1 MAETPSKS
9 GSRGRAGE
17 DEDNQMVATAVATV
31 ATDQAGLDAARL
43 LVVQHGTRASFRR
56 RVMDA
61 MQKLVP
67 ASGAFICFGTEDA
80 RAYTDSSRMVDGA
93 SQPMKADAGVRL
105 TQAFGFETKSVVE
118 TTRRVYLANELYPDE
133 ERMKLPYF
141 ATHAEAGMK
150 HALLFFLHEGGVLF
164 GLAGLERREGDG
176 EFSQDEVRKL
186 EELGPFVAAGARAQ
200 IAYDELSREA
210 VALRAFSKVSG
221 TLFVVDRERRKVLWA
236 ANRDRGIEWD
246 TDVAPIEEHIVDAA
260 ERSLE
265 SRAKQEAVPTPPRL
279 PSGAVVA
286 VAKIDGDPVFNN
298 AKCAILRVEPQDKP
312 APIEGLS
319 KREREIARLLV
330 AGYSGVNVAAISG
343 LSENTVR
350 TYVRRLYQKLGVA
363 NRADL
368 VRKLMSPA
376 EAKSSASPSSVISPP
391 PDSSLADGDDTLD

>member
-1 MAETPSKS
+1 MAN
-9 GSRGRAGE
+9 G
-17 DEDNQMVATAVATV
+17 VL
-31 ATDQAGLDAARL
+31 DQAGLDAARL
-43 LVVQHGTRASFRR
+43 SVVQHGTRASFRR

-61 MQKLVP
+61 MRQLVP
-67 ASGAFICFGTEDA
+67 ASGAFLCFGTEDA
-80 RAYTDSSRMVDGA
+80 RAYGDSSRLVDGTP
-93 SQPMKADAGVRL
+93 QPFRSEGAARL

-118 TTRRVYLANELYPDE
+118 TTRRVYLASELYPDA

-141 ATHAEAGMK
+141 ASHAESGMR

-164 GLAGLERREGDG
+164 GLAGLERRDAEG
-176 EFSQDEVRKL
+176 EFTAADVELL
-186 EELGPFVAAGARAQ
+186 EALGPFVAAGARAQ

-221 TLFVVDRERRKVLWA
+221 TLYVVDRDRKKVVWA

-246 TDVAPIEEHIVDAA
+246 TDVLPIEGHVVDAA
-260 ERSLE
+260 EQSLE
-265 SRAKQEAVPTPPRL
+265 ARAKQQALPTPPRL

-286 VAKIDGDPVFNN
+286 VAKTDGDPVFNN
-298 AKCAILRVEPQDKP
+298 ARCAILRVEPQENA
-312 APIEGLS
+312 APIGGLS

-350 TYVRRLYQKLGVA
+350 TYVRRLYQKLSVS

-376 EAKSSASPSSVISPP
+376 EQAASGPTSILAPP
-391 PDSSLADGDDTLD
+391 PDSSLVQGDDTLD

>member
-1 MAETPSKS
+1 ME
-9 GSRGRAGE
+9 E
-17 DEDNQMVATAVATV
+17 
-31 ATDQAGLDAARL
+31 AGLDTARL
-43 LVVQHGTRASFRR
+43 SVVQHGTRASFRR

-61 MQKLVP
+61 MRQLVP
-67 ASGAFICFGTEDA
+67 ASGAFICFGTEDT
-80 RAYTDSSRMVDGA
+80 RAYGDSSRLVDGSPQA
-93 SQPMKADAGVRL
+93 LKGEPGIRL

-118 TTRRVYLANELYPDE
+118 TTRRVYLANELYPDD

-141 ATHAEAGMK
+141 SAHAESGMK
-150 HALLFFLHEGGVLF
+150 HALLFFMHEGGVLF
-164 GLAGLERREGDG
+164 GLAGLERRDG
-176 EFSQDEVRKL
+176 EGEFTQADVQKL
-186 EELGPFVAAGARAQ
+186 EALGPFVAAGARVQ

-221 TLFVVDRERRKVLWA
+221 TLFVVDRERKKVVWA
-236 ANRDRGIEWD
+236 ANRERGIEWD
-246 TDVAPIEEHIVDAA
+246 VDVMPIEDHIVDAA
-260 ERSLE
+260 EQSLQA
-265 SRAKQEAVPTPPRL
+265 RAKQEALPTPPRL
-279 PSGAVVA
+279 PAGAVVA
-286 VAKIDGDPVFNN
+286 VAKIEGDPVFNN
-298 AKCAILRVEPQDKP
+298 ARCAIVRVEPQEKP

-376 EAKSSASPSSVISPP
+376 EAKSSAPSSVISPP
-391 PDSSLADGDDTLD
+391 PDSSLVDGDDTLD

>member
-1 MAETPSKS
+1 ME
-9 GSRGRAGE
+9 
-17 DEDNQMVATAVATV
+17 
-31 ATDQAGLDAARL
+31 QAGLDAARL
-43 LVVQHGTRASFRR
+43 SVVQHGTRASFRR

-61 MQKLVP
+61 MRQIVP
-67 ASGAFICFGTEDA
+67 ASGAFVCFGTEDA
-80 RAYTDSSRMVDGA
+80 RAFADSSRLVDGA
-93 SQPMKADAGVRL
+93 PQPMKADTSMRL

-118 TTRRVYLANELYPDE
+118 TIRRAYVANELYPDD

-141 ATHAEAGMK
+141 SAHKDSGMK

-164 GLAGLERREGDG
+164 GLAGLERREAEG
-176 EFSQDEVRKL
+176 EFTAADVEKL
-186 EELGPFVAAGARAQ
+186 EALGPFVAAGARVQ

-236 ANRDRGIEWD
+236 ANRERGIEWD
-246 TDVAPIEEHIVDAA
+246 ADVAPIEDHVVDAA

-265 SRAKQEAVPTPPRL
+265 ARAKNEAVPTPPRL

-286 VAKIDGDPVFNN
+286 VAKVEGDPVFNN

-350 TYVRRLYQKLGVA
+350 TYVRRLYQKLGVS

-376 EAKSSASPSSVISPP
+376 DARGSAPSSVISPP
-391 PDSSLADGDDTLD
+391 PDSSLVDGDDTLD

>member
-1 MAETPSKS
+1 ME
-9 GSRGRAGE
+9 
-17 DEDNQMVATAVATV
+17 
-31 ATDQAGLDAARL
+31 QAGLDAARL

-61 MQKLVP
+61 MRQLVP
-67 ASGAFICFGTEDA
+67 ASGAFVCFGTEDT
-80 RAYTDSSRMVDGA
+80 RAYADSSRLVDGA
-93 SQPMKADAGVRL
+93 PQALKAADGVRL

-118 TTRRVYLANELYPDE
+118 TTRRVYIANELYPDD

-141 ATHAEAGMK
+141 AAHAETGEKAMK

-164 GLAGLERREGDG
+164 GLAGLERRESEG
-176 EFSQDEVRKL
+176 EFTQDDVQKL
-186 EELGPFVAAGARAQ
+186 EALGPFVAAGARVQ

-210 VALRAFSKVSG
+210 VALRAFSKVHG
-221 TLFVVDRERRKVLWA
+221 TLFVVDRDRKKVIWA
-236 ANRDRGIEWD
+236 ANRDRGIEWEE
-246 TDVAPIEEHIVDAA
+246 DVIKIEDHVVDAA
-260 ERSLE
+260 EQSLQAK
-265 SRAKQEAVPTPPRL
+265 AKQEALPTPPRL

-298 AKCAILRVEPQDKP
+298 ARCAILRVEPQEKA

-376 EAKSSASPSSVISPP
+376 EAKSSSPSSVIAPP
-391 PDSSLADGDDTLD
+391 PDSSLVDGDDTLD

>member
-1 MAETPSKS
+1 MEL
-9 GSRGRAGE
+9 
-17 DEDNQMVATAVATV
+17 
-31 ATDQAGLDAARL
+31 AGLDAARL
-43 LVVQHGTRASFRR
+43 SVVQHGTRASFRR

-61 MQKLVP
+61 MRQLVP

-80 RAYTDSSRMVDGA
+80 RAYSDSSRLVDGTP
-93 SQPMKADAGVRL
+93 QPVRAEPGTRL

-118 TTRRVYLANELYPDE
+118 TTRRVYLANELYPDD

-141 ATHAEAGMK
+141 AAHADAGMK
-150 HALLFFLHEGGVLF
+150 HALLFFMHEGGVLF
-164 GLAGLERREGDG
+164 GLAGLERRESEG
-176 EFSQDEVRKL
+176 EFTQEDIQKL
-186 EELGPFVAAGARAQ
+186 EALGPFVVAGARAQ

-210 VALRAFSKVSG
+210 AALRAFSKVSG
-221 TLFVVDRERRKVLWA
+221 TLFVVDREKKKVIWA
-236 ANRDRGIEWD
+236 ANRERGIEWD
-246 TDVAPIEEHIVDAA
+246 TDVTPIEDHIVDAA
-260 ERSLE
+260 ERSLQA
-265 SRAKQEAVPTPPRL
+265 RAKQEPLPTPPRL

-286 VAKIDGDPVFNN
+286 VAKIEGDPVFNN
-298 AKCAILRVEPQDKP
+298 AKCAILRVEHQEKA

-376 EAKSSASPSSVISPP
+376 EAKSGAPSSVISPP
-391 PDSSLADGDDTLD
+391 PDSSLVDGDDTLD

>member
-1 MAETPSKS
+1 MEEL
-9 GSRGRAGE
+9 GI
-17 DEDNQMVATAVATV
+17 
-31 ATDQAGLDAARL
+31 LDAARL
-43 LVVQHGTRASFRR
+43 SVVQHGTRASFRR

-61 MQKLVP
+61 MRQLVP
-67 ASGAFICFGTEDA
+67 AAGAFICFGTEDT
-80 RAYTDSSRMVDGA
+80 RAYADSSRLVDGVGHGL
-93 SQPMKADAGVRL
+93 KDTGGVRL

-133 ERMKLPYF
+133 ERIKLPYF
-141 ATHAEAGMK
+141 ASHAAEGAEKAMK
-150 HALLFFLHEGGVLF
+150 HAILFFLHEGGVLF
-164 GLAGLERREGDG
+164 GLAGLERREADG
-176 EFSQDEVRKL
+176 PFTEDDVRKL
-186 EELGPFVAAGARAQ
+186 ESLGPFVVAGARTQ
-200 IAYDELSREA
+200 LTYDELSREA

-221 TLFVVDRERRKVLWA
+221 TLFVVDRERKKVIWA
-236 ANRDRGIEWD
+236 ANRERGIEWE
-246 TDVAPIEEHIVDAA
+246 TDVIPIEDHVVDAA
-260 ERSLE
+260 EQSLQA
-265 SRAKQEAVPTPPRL
+265 RAKQEALPTPPRL

-286 VAKIDGDPVFNN
+286 VAKIEGDPVFNN

-368 VRKLMSPA
+368 VRKLMSPH
-376 EAKSSASPSSVISPP
+376 EAKSSAPSSVLAPP
-391 PDSSLADGDDTLD
+391 PDSSLVDGDDTLD

>member
-1 MAETPSKS
+1 MEL
-9 GSRGRAGE
+9 
-17 DEDNQMVATAVATV
+17 
-31 ATDQAGLDAARL
+31 AGLDAARL
-43 LVVQHGTRASFRR
+43 SVVQHGTRASFRR

-61 MQKLVP
+61 MRQLVP
-67 ASGAFICFGTEDA
+67 ASGAFLCFGTEDA
-80 RAYTDSSRMVDGA
+80 RAYADSSRFVDGA
-93 SQPMKADAGVRL
+93 PQSLRLDGAIRL
-105 TQAFGFETKSVVE
+105 TEAFGFETKSVVE
-118 TTRRVYLANELYPDE
+118 TTRRVYLASELYPDE
-133 ERMKLPYF
+133 DRIKLPYF
-141 ATHAEAGMK
+141 AMHADSGMK

-164 GLAGLERREGDG
+164 GLAGLERRESEG
-176 EFSQDEVRKL
+176 EFTQADVEKL
-186 EELGPFVAAGARAQ
+186 EALGPFVAAGARVQ

-210 VALRAFSKVSG
+210 AALRAFSKVSG
-221 TLFVVDRERRKVLWA
+221 TLFVVDRERRKVIWA
-236 ANRDRGIEWD
+236 ANRDRGIEWES
-246 TDVAPIEEHIVDAA
+246 DVTPIEEHVVDAA
-260 ERSLE
+260 EQSLE
-265 SRAKQEAVPTPPRL
+265 ARAKQEALPTPPRL

-286 VAKIDGDPVFNN
+286 VAKIEGDPVFNN
-298 AKCAILRVEPQDKP
+298 AKCAILRVEAQEKA

-376 EAKSSASPSSVISPP
+376 EVKSSVAPSSVISPP